1 MLERIINWLLK
12 ISDSLKEQLK
22 EFAMAISLFHKIA
35 ISCCIFFLII
45 PGCNQEQSR
54 SLSQQ
59 GSSYTSNYH
68 KRELERKTSLF
79 PIIQEGRWGFINQ
92 AGKIVVKPEFKSVK
106 PFMNGLA
113 AIKDQNDKVGYVN
126 EAGKVV
132 IEPRFKNA
140 DAFHE
145 QRAGVK
151 YGNKWGFVD
160 QTGKLVIPAVFDGV
174 GWFSEGRA
182 AVYSN
187 GLWGFIDLDGK
198 FIAQP
203 KFVDHLE
210 FSEGVAAFA
219 VMQNGRYQD
228 GLIDRNGQIVSE
240 LEDVNLLFIEGFSDG
255 LLPVMGDAHKYTFSP
270 GTNLLGYIDR
280 NDKVAIPRKFEI
292 ASSFRDGLAPVRV
305 NGKWGVIDTT
315 GQFIIE
321 PKYAEEFR
329 FFEGL
334 AAVKIGQKYGFIDKT
349 GNLVIQPRFSYASQ
363 FQEGLAAV
371 QLQDDG
377 QWGFIDHTGKLAFQ
391 LVFDETP
398 SLFFNG
404 LSLITVGNKQGY
416 VNKAGQYVWSP
427 TN

>member
-1 MLERIINWLLK
+1 MFCK
-12 ISDSLKEQLK
+12 V
-22 EFAMAISLFHKIA
+22 A

-45 PGCNQEQSR
+45 PGCNQEQGR
-54 SLSQQ
+54 SSSHQE
-59 GSSYTSNYH
+59 SSYISSYL
-68 KRELERKTSLF
+68 KQQLARKTSLY
-79 PIIQEGRWGFINQ
+79 PIVQGGKWGFINQ
-92 AGKIVVKPEFKSVK
+92 IGNIVVKPQFKSVK
-106 PFMNGLA
+106 SFTEGLV
-113 AIKDQNDKVGYVN
+113 AIKDQKGNVGYLD

-151 YGNKWGFVD
+151 YGNKWGFID

-182 AVYSN
+182 AVYSH

-219 VMQNGRYQD
+219 IMQDGRYQD
-228 GLIDRNGQIVSE
+228 GLLDRNGQIVSK
-240 LEDVNLLFIEGFSDG
+240 LDDVDLLFIEGFSDG
-255 LLPVMGDAHKYTFSP
+255 LLPVMGDENKYTFTP

-280 NDKVAIPRKFEI
+280 NGRIVIPRKFEI

-329 FFEGL
+329 FYEGL

-363 FQEGLAAV
+363 FQEGLAVV
-371 QLQDDG
+371 QLQDNG
-377 QWGFIDHTGKLAFQ
+377 QWGFIDHTGNLAFQ
-391 LVFDETP
+391 LKFSQQP
-398 SLFFNG
+398 RLFLNG
-404 LSLITVGNKQGY
+404 LSLITVGDKRGY
-416 VNKAGQYVWSP
+416 INKAGKYVWHP